1 MSIQTPDVGMKLARA
16 QQISVGVRAILY
28 LEVIAQ
34 SALPH
39 EQWRRKRNSAPRRSI
54 STPERTKAY
63 GLA

>member
-1 MSIQTPDVGMKLARA
+1 MSIQTPDVGVKLARA

-39 EQWRRKRNSAPRRSI
+39 ER
-54 STPERTKAY
+54 
-63 GLA
+63 